1 MLLIVEEWTRLI
13 KTDRSS
19 VNVMEEGGGADKESV
34 PVLDNTGEDKDNPPV
49 LNDSD
54 QDVEDAAVL
63 DKKAILECHIARVN

>member
-1 MLLIVEEWTRLI
+1 MN
-13 KTDRSS
+13 D
-19 VNVMEEGGGADKESV
+19 MEEGGGADKESV

-54 QDVEDAAVL
+54 QDVEDATVL